1 MPKWRRLFRRR
12 CGAPNLR
19 ASRCFEIK
27 RMALAPPTSSAPSV
41 NAMVCSSKTFENQ
54 GVSPK
59 DQMGQRGC
67 SFVSGGAGSSN
78 GAFVPG
84 SSTK

>member
-1 MPKWRRLFRRR
+1 M
-12 CGAPNLR
+12 AP
-19 ASRCFEIK
+19 
-27 RMALAPPTSSAPSV
+27 APPTSSAPSV

-59 DQMGQRGC
+59 DQMGHRGC

-78 GAFVPG
+78 GFLRTGIQDEVVIRSFLGEQQTP
-84 SSTK
+84 SETSTLLDGG